1 MGRQIEATYEDD
13 LAKINRDLEADKV
26 LASAAERLG
35 ADRRAAEQFLVSTR
49 AKAESLIVQLKQL
62 DQEDRNQAE
71 TSARVI
77 ARFFEEIATA
87 DLPAGMMTKTPEEQT
102 RYRRLLIREYV
113 PDLEAAFGRKIDLKP
128 IEDGPA
134 GERANLDNARKLL
147 GLRPGE

>member
-87 DLPAGMMTKTPEEQT
+87 DLPAGMQMKSAEEQT
-102 RYRRLLIREYV
+102 RYRRLLIREYI
-113 PDLEAAFGRKIDLKP
+113 PDLEGAFGRKIPVPEIKGPPVAAGARRDLSTFDLP
-128 IEDGPA
+128 E
-134 GERANLDNARKLL
+134 
-147 GLRPGE
+147 